1 MIFGC
6 YWFKKNNVCLYFD
19 FGFMCID
26 GKVYVEFKED
36 LYILIIVRI
45 FKKFIMRLNMVIV
58 FYGKINNNFFLE
70 KNDLVE
76 VNSIDNNCIM
86 EDLGLYLK
94 DVVCIVWK
102 DKKVLMIFVN

>member
-6 YWFKKNNVCLYFD
+6 DWFKKNNVCLYFD

-70 KNDLVE
+70 KSDLVE

-94 DVVCIVWK
+94 DVVCIV
-102 DKKVLMIFVN
+102 

>member
-6 YWFKKNNVCLYFD
+6 DWFKKNNVCLYFD

-45 FKKFIMRLNMVIV
+45 FKRIYYEIK
-58 FYGKINNNFFLE
+58 YGDCILW
-70 KNDLVE
+70 KN
-76 VNSIDNNCIM
+76 
-86 EDLGLYLK
+86 K
-94 DVVCIVWK
+94 
-102 DKKVLMIFVN
+102 